1 MSQLPNPLPGQV
13 PTTPNNLGGSMWPA
27 VAIEG
32 LQALITIV
40 DELIAAGAATTVQQQ
55 AVLEQ
60 QRKVLSDQI
69 DALGT

>member
-1 MSQLPNPLPGQV
+1 
-13 PTTPNNLGGSMWPA
+13 MWPA